1 MKKISAKCRWD
12 LPKGG
17 AKCRWGRYNCVF
29 RMVESDVSGSDASPY
44 RQKLCPSATVVGIYD
59 GALAEEYAVLS
70 TTVVVVE
77 I

>member
-1 MKKISAKCRWD
+1 
-12 LPKGG
+12 
-17 AKCRWGRYNCVF
+17 
-29 RMVESDVSGSDASPY
+29 MVESDVSGSDASPY

-70 TTVVVVE
+70 TTVVVVV